1 MRHALVELRPPGY
14 IPSTG
19 RKGTGVASTIYVDGG
34 GSLAICP
41 ACGYPTL
48 TQRLCA
54 VCVRAA
60 ADKLD
65 VVVDASDFNPAA

>member
-1 MRHALVELRPPGY
+1 MRHGSVEVRQPGY

-19 RKGTGVASTIYVDGG
+19 RKGTGVASTISIEG

-48 TQRLCA
+48 SPKLCA
-54 VCVRAA
+54 FCVPAA
-60 ADKLD
+60 ADKID
-65 VVVDASDFNPAA
+65 VVADAPDVNPAA